1 MSIALPPGPLYGH
14 YSFAQK
20 LYTVHSGSPD
30 IVLNTPSPVEAPV
43 LDSNVMI
50 PRFRQPRYLSMQ
62 FPYLLFIPKRYPW
75 HNPLF
80 KTLDFPRHKLP
91 IVQDDGKFCLHP
103 AVTEEWMSLETCL
116 RAVGKEMME
125 LAPQRGLP
133 RLVNSWFFP
142 GRFKFLRKYS
152 TEEAARTSAWYSIDN
167 FLPLL
172 GYVTM
177 GLWFMRLWEA
187 DSFARDEVPLDWRSL
202 VMKKTAVHGSFLD
215 YLEQAVNW
223 NEERVGTLH
232 LIQSPQVWH
241 SEEREGRAIIESLL
255 SSILHS
261 TFPIPIYLSW
271 GEIPNEI
278 SMFDV
283 PKPFQEFVPDVN
295 ELKSLASPSG
305 EMKFSRW
312 AIDTRTSFWYRDP
325 YTPPASTRAPL
336 PPSNKSSATVAAL
349 APFPPLPKHSGQKEN
364 ETIHAFF
371 SRRKAA
377 NEKTIVKEN
386 VTEKQRRMQRAD
398 NAKRSGLSK
407 KAHVF
412 VWETLD
418 GHYVRQQI
426 TRGEAEDYFSDYP
439 PSQRRFDPIHNEWDL
454 CPLFQN
460 NDPIFG
466 EGFDVPDDD
475 SDDGYDE
482 TENHPI
488 FPQNIDMASRLHNME
503 VEVKEPH
510 PQDLQRA
517 SIEDVTMGE
526 DFDLAMDYEDPGPDF
541 TEVSIPKHDLADA
554 SKRCVNSVYR
564 KFGLV
569 PRMEQPEYE
578 TISGGLLGT
587 LEKRFGFLMVQ
598 SPDTFVALHPPTK
611 HLDTKHLA
619 NVLGMTDIDNQ
630 LASQKG
636 LSNILGIFFGQCLQ
650 ARSVNDIDKRL
661 LDFHQPSLVIRQC
674 SPFEISRESL
684 KSMRKPSE
692 HCVYYVLRKSGSG
705 IGSEVLLFP
714 RATDLVE
721 VLRQEWGPDIKDVVR
736 HLLARGIP
744 FWLAY
749 MSAEIMPASK
759 TPPSLILRPEGFKA
773 DITSGLGFRP
783 HGYKFDEH
791 DYQAY
796 TTQCNLQFLHTP
808 RARIALQYGGIIARR
823 ARSEVPDDDFFRRFD
838 DQIYDVGD
846 CLWDETSQHS
856 YCSSNSN
863 RSGPRLSGAAFDICL
878 ELLLLSI
885 SAFLHEFHGAKPSM
899 RPENHQGAPRVRC
912 LRPRNFNLSDSML
925 SGTAF
930 SNHLEPSIARRE
942 GANAHA
948 RVRRHPSHAK
958 VLQQLGWLYHQDGS
972 SFQNQDLAIQYLT
985 KSLEADPSDAQSWYL
1000 LGRAYMAGQ
1009 KYNKAY
1015 EAYQQAVYRDGRNP
1029 TFCTVT
1035 RSTHIPRAIR
1045 INPYISEVWFDLGSL
1060 YESCNNQ
1067 ISDAIDAYAR
1077 ASELDPSNPVISQR
1091 LALLKNAQATG
1102 GAVMPPPGLTGPPLL
1117 LQSTS
1122 QRPVFRTDSRGPP
1135 SEISLPPPSQVG
1147 AGRSSPGPFRGGPP
1161 PPVILDEKPAPPPSR
1176 PPAADSCGRDP
1187 QQAPA
1192 PPRVVLYAPPAFGVH
1207 VPASHNSRIR
1217 SPPPPFPPYPSSSR
1231 GQPSGPGQPQRLPH
1245 TFPAHEQI
1253 HTGEPPEMG
1262 WERRPPPAEHVRNW
1276 APREHHACCP
1286 RHSGSGSEY
1295 PAHAQP
1301 SQSQPQAGF

>member
-43 LDSNVMI
+43 LDSNVVI

-75 HNPLF
+75 RNPLF

-202 VMKKTAVHGSFLD
+202 VTKKTAVHGSFLD

-386 VTEKQRRMQRAD
+386 VTEKQRRMQHAD

-439 PSQRRFDPIHNEWDL
+439 PSQRRFDPIRNEWDL

-569 PRMEQPEYE
+569 PRTEQPEYE

-661 LDFHQPSLVIRQC
+661 LDFHQPSLVIRQR

-823 ARSEVPDDDFFRRFD
+823 ARSEVPDDDFFRGFD

-856 YCSSNSN
+856 YWYE
-863 RSGPRLSGAAFDICL
+863 RLSDHEVDLVCGVYHVGTGQNQIAGKGKGKQGPEVLDDDQT
-878 ELLLLSI
+878 SI
-885 SAFLHEFHGAKPSM
+885 VSWWPKPSAWA
-899 RPENHQGAPRVRC
+899 RGGLDGAWWTPQCEND
-912 LRPRNFNLSDSML
+912 FY
-925 SGTAF
+925 
-930 SNHLEPSIARRE
+930 ARR
-942 GANAHA
+942 
-948 RVRRHPSHAK
+948 
-958 VLQQLGWLYHQDGS
+958 LGWIENGIYILYRQSKWRHNLKYHKDVKNCWDG
-972 SFQNQDLAIQYLT
+972 Y
-985 KSLEADPSDAQSWYL
+985 EVVADGIVRGLIAAVEHLSTSDASY
-1000 LGRAYMAGQ
+1000 
-1009 KYNKAY
+1009 
-1015 EAYQQAVYRDGRNP
+1015 
-1029 TFCTVT
+1029 
-1035 RSTHIPRAIR
+1035 
-1045 INPYISEVWFDLGSL
+1045 
-1060 YESCNNQ
+1060 
-1067 ISDAIDAYAR
+1067 
-1077 ASELDPSNPVISQR
+1077 
-1091 LALLKNAQATG
+1091 
-1102 GAVMPPPGLTGPPLL
+1102 
-1117 LQSTS
+1117 
-1122 QRPVFRTDSRGPP
+1122 
-1135 SEISLPPPSQVG
+1135 
-1147 AGRSSPGPFRGGPP
+1147 
-1161 PPVILDEKPAPPPSR
+1161 
-1176 PPAADSCGRDP
+1176 
-1187 QQAPA
+1187 
-1192 PPRVVLYAPPAFGVH
+1192 
-1207 VPASHNSRIR
+1207 
-1217 SPPPPFPPYPSSSR
+1217 
-1231 GQPSGPGQPQRLPH
+1231 
-1245 TFPAHEQI
+1245 
-1253 HTGEPPEMG
+1253 
-1262 WERRPPPAEHVRNW
+1262 
-1276 APREHHACCP
+1276 
-1286 RHSGSGSEY
+1286 
-1295 PAHAQP
+1295 
-1301 SQSQPQAGF
+1301 